1 MRNNKKLTG
10 TARYASINALK
21 GFEQSRRDDIES
33 IGYVLIYLL
42 NGSLPWQG
50 LKVNKDED
58 RYNKIYLKKLNTTP
72 EELCSGNQGN
82 DNLGKIDLIKFIEYA
97 RKLEFEEDPDYN
109 YLRTLIQN
117 IMQKNNYEFDHK
129 YDWIIEN
136 KNDSNNTINDQE
148 TLNKNINNDQYLD
161 L

>member
-82 DNLGKIDLIKFIEYA
+82 DNLGKIDLI
-97 RKLEFEEDPDYN
+97 N
-109 YLRTLIQN
+109 YLLMFRLLLFFI
-117 IMQKNNYEFDHK
+117 
-129 YDWIIEN
+129 
-136 KNDSNNTINDQE
+136 
-148 TLNKNINNDQYLD
+148 
-161 L
+161 